1 MTLLSAGRKEDVTLV
16 QAADSL
22 QANGTFAVGAGTK
35 VVANVSLK
43 GQAPQPVRFS
53 LK

>member
-1 MTLLSAGRKEDVTLV
+1 VTLLSSGKKEEVTLV

-22 QANGTFAVGAGTK
+22 QAKGSFAVGAGTK